1 MDTPRPF
8 DDVATD
14 MIDDAADKVRWN
26 RKQANKLLEKANEI
40 EEMAAITAE
49 KYREAAASLIME
61 AQVHAN
67 FVSDILDAEYPMTSN
82 VGDDDDE

>member
-8 DDVATD
+8 DEVATD
-14 MIDDAADKVRWN
+14 LMDDSADKVRWN
-26 RKQANKLLEKANEI
+26 RKQANKLLDKANDI

-61 AQVHAN
+61 AQAHADCI
-67 FVSDILDAEYPMTSN
+67 SEILAAEYPMTSN
-82 VGDDDDE
+82 VGDDDE